1 MMRVP
6 RQASPRFRTTSISDA
21 ALTSIRLSPST
32 VALLTAPPLFWAGN
46 AVLARA
52 LVGDFPPL
60 ALSFWR
66 WALAF
71 VLIAPFAARAVWQH
85 RALIH
90 EHFALLA
97 WTSAL
102 GVGCY
107 NSLQYLALQ
116 TSTAVNATLIGASGP
131 VITLLVGAAFF
142 SSAVARRQWV
152 GAAVSLLGV
161 LWVIAR
167 GEPSN
172 LLRLHVA
179 IGDLIMLAAGLAWSV
194 YTWLLRTRRP
204 QLPLT
209 AFLAVQIALGTLL
222 ILPFYVLELV
232 MTQQTPAAT
241 PTNAAALVYVV
252 LLPSLAAYYCWDRGV
267 ARVGAV
273 LPMYFVN
280 LTPVFAALLSWALLD
295 DPIGVYHLVGGVL
308 ILAGIY
314 LAAEKSA

>member
-1 MMRVP
+1 VP
-6 RQASPRFRTTSISDA
+6 A
-21 ALTSIRLSPST
+21 ARLTPST
-32 VALLTAPPLFWAGN
+32 TALLIAPPLFWAGN

-52 LVGDFPPL
+52 LVGEFPPL

-71 VLIAPFAARAVWQH
+71 VLIIPFAATSIWRYRSVIRAH
-85 RALIH
+85 LP
-90 EHFALLA
+90 LLM
-97 WTSAL
+97 WTSLL

-131 VITLLVGAAFF
+131 IITLLVGAAFF
-142 SSAVARRQWV
+142 SSAVVQRQWI

-167 GEPSN
+167 GEPAN

-179 IGDLIMLAAGLAWSV
+179 TGDLIMLAAGVAWSV
-194 YTWLLRTRRP
+194 YTWLLRTQRP
-204 QLPLT
+204 PLPLT
-209 AFLAVQIALGTLL
+209 VFLAMQIALGAVM
-222 ILPFYVLELV
+222 ILPFYVLEWII
-232 MTQQTPAAT
+232 TQQTPAPT
-241 PTNAAALVYVV
+241 PTNFAVLTYVV

-280 LTPVFAALLSWALLD
+280 LTPVFAACFSWALLD
-295 DPIGVYHLVGGVL
+295 DPIGTYHLFGGAL

-314 LAAEKSA
+314 LSAEKSA